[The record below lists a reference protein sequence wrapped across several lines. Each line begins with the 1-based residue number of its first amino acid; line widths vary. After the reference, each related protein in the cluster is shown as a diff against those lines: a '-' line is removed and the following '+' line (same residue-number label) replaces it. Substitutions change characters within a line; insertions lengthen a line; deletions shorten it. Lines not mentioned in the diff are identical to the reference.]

1 MTPDIWRIGNLSVF
15 APLGRSR
22 FGDRW
27 LARDEMTH
35 DLAVVY
41 WLAPT
46 QARVSTRQLAARL
59 DQLLRLHHTHI
70 LSIETVIPGVCSSTQ
85 GFWVVAPFTGHHT
98 GLLTLDRL
106 LAEKGGTMPIVEVE
120 RCLLHLLEASEYAN
134 NQGVIHGPILGSEIQ
149 IDRRGSLLVELYG
162 LSIAFGHQDAHNPDA
177 NRSPYDALS
186 AAEFIRDEVRSI
198 VALGYQLITGLSPQ
212 EPRLRLGK
220 LIRQLDPTWDE
231 WIDMGLDP
239 SGGFASASEALGQL
253 PSARGVP
260 ESVAAPIMVK
270 TMVNGMFKALRG
282 VTGR

>member
-1 MTPDIWRIGNLSVF
+1 MNPEIRRIGNLSLF
-15 APLGRSR
+15 TQLGRSR
-22 FGDRW
+22 LGDRW
-27 LARDEMTH
+27 LARDEATH
-35 DLAVVY
+35 SVVVVH
-41 WLAPT
+41 WLAPA
-46 QARVSTRQLAARL
+46 QERDSTRHLTARL
-59 DQLLRLHHTHI
+59 DQLQRLRHPHI
-70 LSIETVIPGVCSSTQ
+70 LAIDSVIPAVCSSTQ
-85 GFWVVAPFTGHHT
+85 GFWIVTPFTGHHT

-120 RCLLHLLEASEYAN
+120 RCLLHLLEASEHAHH
-134 NQGVIHGPILGSEIQ
+134 QGIIHGPILASEVQ
-149 IDRRGSLLVELYG
+149 IDRKGSLLVEFFG
-162 LSIAFGHQDAHNPDA
+162 LSHSTGLDPFHTHN
-177 NRSPYDALS
+177 
-186 AAEFIRDEVRSI
+186 AAETIRDEIRSI

-212 EPRLRLGK
+212 EPRLKLGK
-220 LIRQLDPTWDE
+220 LIRQLDPAWDD